1 MFFIN
6 ALLAGGLLYT
16 GIKAYQEGKKIEEVA
31 SSNEKEEGPSK
42 VFSNLAEEDPT
53 EALEDATHYLG
64 MSSLSLGLATT
75 GSLVYRPLILASIP
89 ATIYVTLP
97 IFQKAYEA
105 LISGKSGKTA
115 LFNSILVIGTLTSG
129 HYFIPS
135 FLDWS
140 YHFVRKSWLQAKSN
154 LKGVMVNLVRKTQYV
169 WIRVEEGEEVEIRRQ
184 DLSLGDTIVVSQN
197 EIIPIGG
204 TITDGSAS
212 IGQYFVT
219 GDSEPIEKSVGD
231 QVFPASYVLS
241 GKVGIRVESLTV

>member
-6 ALLAGGLLYT
+6 ALLTGGLIYA
-16 GIKAYQEGKKIEEVA
+16 GIKAYQESKKVEDVA
-31 SSNEKEEGPSK
+31 SHEKEEEEASK
-42 VFSNLAEEDPT
+42 VFSNLQEDDPS
-53 EALEDATHYLG
+53 EALAEANHYLG

-75 GSLVYRPLILASIP
+75 GSLIYRPLVLASIP

-97 IFQKAYEA
+97 IFQKAYQA
-105 LISGKSGKTA
+105 LFSGKSGKTA

-140 YHFVRKSWLQAKSN
+140 YHFVRKSWLQTKNN
-154 LKGVMVNLVRKTQYV
+154 LRGVMVNLMRKTQYV
-169 WIRVEEGEEVEIRRQ
+169 WVRLEDGEEVEIPRQ
-184 DLSLGDTIVVSQN
+184 ELNIGDIIVVGEN

-204 TITDGSAS
+204 TITDGSAT

-219 GDSEPIEKSVGD
+219 GDAKPIEKSAGD

-241 GKVGIRVESLTV
+241 GKVGIRVESLKV

>member
-16 GIKAYQEGKKIEEVA
+16 GIKAYQEDKKIEDVV
-31 SSNEKEEGPSK
+31 SNAKEDEPSK
-42 VFSNLAEEDPT
+42 LFSNLEE
-53 EALEDATHYLG
+53 EAPSEVLEEANHYLS

-75 GSLVYRPLILASIP
+75 GSLVYRPFILASIP

-97 IFQKAYEA
+97 IFKKGYQA
-105 LISGKSGKTA
+105 LFSGKSGKTA

-129 HYFIPS
+129 HYFIPA

-140 YHFVRKSWLQAKSN
+140 YHFVRKSWLQTKSN
-154 LKGVMVNLVRKTQYV
+154 LKGIMVNVMRKTQFV
-169 WIRVEEGEEVEIRRQ
+169 WVRVEEGEVEIPREQ
-184 DLSLGDTIVVSQN
+184 LNIGDIIVVSEN
-197 EIIPIGG
+197 DIIPIGG
-204 TITDGSAS
+204 TITDGSAT

-241 GKVGIRVESLTV
+241 GKVYIRVESMKI

>member
-6 ALLAGGLLYT
+6 ALLAGGLLYAS
-16 GIKAYQEGKKIEEVA
+16 IKAYQEDKKVEEVT
-31 SSNEKEEGPSK
+31 SNAQEEEPSK
-42 VFSNLAEEDPT
+42 FFSNLQEEDPA
-53 EALEDATHYLG
+53 EALEEANHYLS

-105 LISGKSGKTA
+105 LVSGKSGRTA

-129 HYFIPS
+129 HYFIPA

-140 YHFVRKSWLQAKSN
+140 YHLVQKSWLQTKSN
-154 LKGVMVNLVRKTQYV
+154 LKGVMINLMRKTQFV
-169 WIRVEEGEEVEIRRQ
+169 WVRIEEGEVEIPREK
-184 DLSLGDTIVVSQN
+184 LNIGDIIVVSEN
-197 EIIPIGG
+197 DIIPIGG
-204 TITDGSAS
+204 TITDGSAT

-219 GDSEPIEKSVGD
+219 GDSQPIEKKIGD

-241 GKVGIRVESLTV
+241 GKVDIRVERLKL